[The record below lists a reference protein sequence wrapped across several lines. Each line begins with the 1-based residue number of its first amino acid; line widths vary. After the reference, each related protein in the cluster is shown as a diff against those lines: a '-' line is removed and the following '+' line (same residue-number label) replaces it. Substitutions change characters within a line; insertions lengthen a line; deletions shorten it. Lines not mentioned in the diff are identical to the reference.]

1 MTDTVVID
9 TYEITATHPA
19 LSEPLVMELIATS
32 EHAAI
37 SRARG
42 TAVHMYRDVRL
53 LDAEYAVTS
62 KKDGVWP
69 DRAEGCACGNTETH
83 GPHE

>member
-1 MTDTVVID
+1 VTAAQVVID
-9 TYEITATHPA
+9 TYEVTATHPDM
-19 LSEPLVMELIATS
+19 SGPLVMELIATS
-32 EHAAI
+32 ERAAI

-53 LDAEYAVTS
+53 LDAEYVVTG

-69 DRAEGCACGNTETH
+69 DGRERS
-83 GPHE
+83 